1 MTNQKI
7 SKIERI
13 RQELRDA
20 FATPY
25 GLIKQEAR
33 FLHNI
38 VEDDEHVKAV
48 IYGLY
53 GENGFGIQTS
63 NSGMLVATDKRLIFI
78 DRKPLFSDVDE
89 FGYEL
94 ILGINTNIAPIF
106 AAVELHTANK
116 EYHFR
121 NVNKKCARH
130 FEKYIESRVID
141 ENIHERAPEVAAYI
155 SKIRHPESTPI
166 SDAAVAFLRSHDL
179 AVLSTINED
188 EEIDAATIYYKID
201 RDNRIYFMTK
211 SSTAKAHNLFAH
223 SYVALT
229 IFDEKKMSTAQVK
242 GICDIVDDPEVKNYI
257 YSEISKPRQYGG
269 VQMSVP
275 VTKIKDGS
283 YETFCITMTE
293 CKYRD
298 YRDKK

>member
-1 MTNQKI
+1 MTAQKT
-7 SKIERI
+7 SKIERV
-13 RQELRDA
+13 RQELKDA

-38 VEDDEHVKAV
+38 VEDDEHIKAV

-53 GENGFGIQTS
+53 GENGFGVQTS

-89 FGYEL
+89 LGYEA
-94 ILGINTNIAPIF
+94 IIGINVNSAPIF
-106 AAVELHTANK
+106 SAVEVHTARK
-116 EYHFR
+116 EFHFR

-130 FEKYIESRVID
+130 FEKYIESRVIGK
-141 ENIHERAPEVAAYI
+141 NVGTSAPEVAAYV
-155 SKIRHPESTPI
+155 SKIRQPESTSI
-166 SDAAVAFLRSHDL
+166 SDAAVDFLRTHDL
-179 AVLSTINED
+179 AVLSTIND
-188 EEIDAATIYYKID
+188 DDEIDAAAIYYKID

-229 IFDEKKMSTAQVK
+229 IFDEKKMSTAQIK

-283 YETFCITMTE
+283 YVTFCITMTE